1 MNRTQPNRH
10 WRKEEKSGPT
20 QAMAGAIDVGQPMAD
35 AKSNINY
42 HVHINQKGLKK
53 MLQVKKKNL
62 PATKPIILTFIISLP
77 T

>member
-1 MNRTQPNRH
+1 
-10 WRKEEKSGPT
+10 
-20 QAMAGAIDVGQPMAD
+20 MAGAIDVGQPMAD